1 MKEIL
6 MAIALLVL
14 GVASSIS
21 PIAFLMENVV
31 DIVILVGF
39 SIVVWLMAW
48 TKKRLSRREGIIMLL
63 LYLGSVS
70 YTHLTLP
77 TNSRV

>member
-1 MKEIL
+1 
-6 MAIALLVL
+6 MAVGNVVGSNIFNILLVL

-48 TKKRLSRREGIIMLL
+48 TKKG
-63 LYLGSVS
+63 
-70 YTHLTLP
+70 
-77 TNSRV
+77 

>member
-31 DIVILVGF
+31 DIDKEK
-39 SIVVWLMAW
+39 AEQ
-48 TKKRLSRREGIIMLL
+48 KRRHYHAVALFR
-63 LYLGSVS
+63 LYGVYL
-70 YTHLTLP
+70 YEIA
-77 TNSRV
+77 

>member
-21 PIAFLMENVV
+21 PIAFLMENVADGV
-31 DIVILVGF
+31 DKEK
-39 SIVVWLMAW
+39 AEQ
-48 TKKRLSRREGIIMLL
+48 KRRHYHAVALFR
-63 LYLGSVS
+63 LYGVYL
-70 YTHLTLP
+70 YEIA
-77 TNSRV
+77 

>member
-48 TKKRLSRREGIIMLL
+48 TKAEQKRRHYHAVALFR
-63 LYLGSVS
+63 LYGVYL
-70 YTHLTLP
+70 YEIA
-77 TNSRV
+77 

>member
-39 SIVVWLMAW
+39 SIVVWL
-48 TKKRLSRREGIIMLL
+48 I
-63 LYLGSVS
+63 LY
-70 YTHLTLP
+70 
-77 TNSRV
+77 

>member
-48 TKKRLSRREGIIMLL
+48 KKERLSRKEGIIMLL
-63 LYLGSVS
+63 LYLGYMV
-70 YTHLTLP
+70 YICM
-77 TNSRV
+77 R